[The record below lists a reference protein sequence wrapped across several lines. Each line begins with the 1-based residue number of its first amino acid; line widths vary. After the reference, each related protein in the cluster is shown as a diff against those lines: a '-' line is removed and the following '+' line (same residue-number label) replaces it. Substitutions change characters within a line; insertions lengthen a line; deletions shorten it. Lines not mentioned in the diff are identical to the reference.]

1 MLCRDR
7 DSGAVCCRSG
17 CRRERAGD
25 GGGRGAAGTHPTE
38 GQLAWGQAR
47 SEPPAVPPIGLVK
60 SLTIYMCVV
69 PSAKGLNLY
78 SFSAPPPAPR
88 SLRITQH
95 TVKDDICA
103 EMCVCLVRV
112 ESCPYKLCSVDF
124 TFQCV
129 SGVFF
134 LSSCK
139 HGRCGIGVSHNK
151 VCVAGFNLPR
161 FVWVFFFFVL
171 FCSVFFSFCSVVLV
185 LITALLPPATGR

>member
-1 MLCRDR
+1 MP
-7 DSGAVCCRSG
+7 
-17 CRRERAGD
+17 AGE
-25 GGGRGAAGTHPTE
+25 GWGWRGPGGRGHPSHGGAAGMGTGAE
-38 GQLAWGQAR
+38 RAARRAADRACKELNNIYVCGSFGQG
-47 SEPPAVPPIGLVK
+47 SESIL
-60 SLTIYMCVV
+60 IFC
-69 PSAKGLNLY
+69 
-78 SFSAPPPAPR
+78 PPPAPR

-185 LITALLPPATGR
+185 LITALLPPATYRELNWQSWCTQ